1 MRREQEERKYNIDTT
16 FRVYLPAKQIREK
29 LGLKRNKE
37 VFLDDYFVT
46 LKNRGQQTVVTVESS
61 TGYSDAEMGVAEVRM
76 RLYNHLVDHGAIA
89 RVEAVLA
96 LDPDNTFFGE
106 ILEELKDGDPLGGGA
121 EAILFEIEDRIANPD
136 SEIDDLLNEAL
147 SHAPDNSFLKDI
159 REKFDIGVE
168 LTDNQIQA
176 VRNVVSRFDTQK
188 QLVEEALSYRPSD
201 NFLGK
206 LKAVL
211 DGGRSLSPK
220 QLSVVKDIIAEN
232 TSPQSDMLSDLASN
246 GRYLS
251 RDDYMIIRKAKRNL
265 SALTEDEA
273 KRLRHLLYKNT
284 NRLRGSYSKNEIRK
298 MLKKASRIAG
308 SKEELIL
315 SDLRGEF
322 EQNVDML
329 YTIVS
334 ELEDHPVVKANFSN
348 EMSELL
354 GSMSH
359 LSNHGRGLGHELELT
374 LRKIEG
380 YQKDISDAFD
390 TVRMINERAKKLP
403 NFF

>member
-1 MRREQEERKYNIDTT
+1 MRKQSNFNINTT

-29 LGLKRNKE
+29 LGFKRNKE

-46 LKNRGQQTVVTVESS
+46 LNNRGQQTVVTVDSS
-61 TGYSDAEMGVAEVRM
+61 DGFSDAEMGVAEVRM
-76 RLYNHLVDHGAIA
+76 RLFDHLQDHRAIA

-96 LDPDNTFFGE
+96 LNPDSTFFGE
-106 ILEELKDGDPLGGGA
+106 VLKELKNGDPLGSGA
-121 EAILFEIEDRIANPD
+121 ETILFEVEDRIANPD
-136 SEIDDLLNEAL
+136 PEIDDLLNEAL
-147 SHAPDNSFLKDI
+147 SHTPENSFLKDI
-159 REKFDIGVE
+159 KDKFDAGVE
-168 LTDNQIQA
+168 LSDNQVQA
-176 VRNVVSRFDTQK
+176 VRNIVSRFDAQK
-188 QLVEEALSYRPSD
+188 QLVEDALSYRPSD
-201 NFLGK
+201 SFLGK
-206 LKAVL
+206 LKVVL

-220 QLSVVKDIIAEN
+220 QLSVVKDIITEN

-246 GRYLS
+246 GKYLS
-251 RDDYMIIRKAKRNL
+251 RDDYMIIRKAKRSI

-273 KRLRHLLYKNT
+273 KRLRHLLYRNT
-284 NRLRGSYSKNEIRK
+284 NRLRGSYSKDEIRK
-298 MLKKASRIAG
+298 MLKKASRTAG

-334 ELEDHPVVKANFSN
+334 ELENHPVVKAKFSS

-354 GSMSH
+354 GSMSY
-359 LSNHGRGLGHELELT
+359 LSNHGRGLGHELDLT